1 MSHAMTGDNPAS
13 PISVAVFGA
22 GAWGTALAI
31 LMARNGHRVR
41 LWGRHPE
48 TMTRMQEE
56 RCNRRYLP
64 DASFPDTLAATGDI
78 ETALDAADLAL
89 VAVPSQGFRAFL
101 RDLAP
106 HLRQPTRLA
115 WASKGLEVDSAK
127 RLDEIVAEELPH
139 LAPPAVI
146 SGPTFAAEV
155 AAGLPTAVTVA
166 SHDCDFAE
174 QLAGWLHNP
183 RFRAYRVDD
192 VIGVELGGALKNV
205 LAIAAGIAD
214 GLRFGANTRA
224 ALITRGLAEIMRLGV
239 HAGARKETFMGLA
252 GLGDLVLTCTD
263 NQSRNRRFGLLLA
276 EGKSVDQ
283 ALAIIDQ
290 AVEGQPTAREAWRLA
305 ERHGVEMPITHAVYK
320 VLYEGLPA
328 RAAVDELLRRNLRQ
342 EQDG

>member
-1 MSHAMTGDNPAS
+1 MSHAMTGDTPAS
-13 PISVAVFGA
+13 PISVTVFGA

-41 LWGRHPE
+41 LWGRTPE
-48 TMTRMQEE
+48 TMARMQEE

-64 DASFPDTLAATGDI
+64 DVSFPDTLTATGDI

-89 VAVPSQGFRAFL
+89 IAVPSQGFRAFL

-106 HLRQPTRLA
+106 HLRPPTRLA
-115 WASKGLEVDSAK
+115 WATKGLEVDSAK

-174 QLAGWLHNP
+174 RLCAWLHNP

-214 GLRFGANTRA
+214 GLHFGANTRA

-276 EGKSVDQ
+276 EGKRVDE

-290 AVEGQPTAREAWRLA
+290 AVEGQPTAREAWHLA
-305 ERHGVEMPITHAVYK
+305 ERFGVEMPITHAVYK
-320 VLYEGLPA
+320 VLYEDLPA